1 VCVCVCACARA
12 RACVCE
18 GSVVRHVDHGHEGL
32 LVLSQQPYLTDSA
45 TLRQQVTTLSVDFTV
60 NSLVLTVAVFKM

>member
-1 VCVCVCACARA
+1 MCVCVCACARA

>member
-1 VCVCVCACARA
+1 MCARARVRVCVRVCVCV
-12 RACVCE
+12 

-60 NSLVLTVAVFKM
+60 NSFVLTVAVFKM